1 MQYIQSI
8 DDIMV
13 WHLACGEYHRDALTI
28 LATISIILSGI
39 FSYFLD
45 LGGGTVAVCYKKLRY
60 RLLDDKISLAKLS
73 KMAGI
78 SDYAVRQINKDN
90 DVSTEVLTKIC
101 TALNCEVQDIIDF
114 LPERRNKDYY
124 VRNQND

>member
-1 MQYIQSI
+1 M
-8 DDIMV
+8 
-13 WHLACGEYHRDALTI
+13 
-28 LATISIILSGI
+28 
-39 FSYFLD
+39 
-45 LGGGTVAVCYKKLRY
+45 AVCYKKLRY